1 MDTRL
6 SVVMKKST
14 NKKSLGTRIAIYPY
28 RPLRAQEYIIY
39 VFLGIFAVSLPL
51 VYGIIRFQY
60 GYTKYGEIVAHLW
73 GRPWFILAGFAL
85 ITSLLLIV
93 HRKRLASRYIA
104 IYESGLVLVL
114 SSKIAFRWEH
124 LAGIAASVTQPGVL
138 VRSPR
143 QRYHATIYP
152 NVGKPIQ
159 LNDDYIGFPECLT
172 RIKAKLY
179 PRLIPGLSANFQSGQ
194 WIYFGPIAIQVHK
207 LKIRNDQYDWSQV
220 KTVRVES
227 GYLVVEWTNQNRR
240 RIPIANIP
248 NIEILLQ
255 LINTGVAA

>member
-1 MDTRL
+1 MDTHL
-6 SVVMKKST
+6 SAVMNKPGT
-14 NKKSLGTRIAIYPY
+14 KKSLGTRIAIYPY
-28 RPLRAQEYIIY
+28 RPLRTREYLIY
-39 VFLGIFAVSLPL
+39 VFLGLFAVGLPL

-85 ITSLLLIV
+85 ITSLLLVV
-93 HRKRLASRYIA
+93 HRKRLASRFIA
-104 IYESGLVLVL
+104 IHENGLVLAL
-114 SSKIAFRWEH
+114 SSKKAYRWEH
-124 LAGIAASVTQPGVL
+124 LAGIAASITQPSVFA
-138 VRSPR
+138 RSPR

-159 LNDDYIGFPECLT
+159 LNDDFIGFPEGLT

-179 PRLIPGLSANFQSGQ
+179 PRLIPGLSANFKSGQ
-194 WIYFGPIAIQVHK
+194 WIYFGPVAIQVHK

-220 KTVRVES
+220 ETVRIES
-227 GYLVVEWTNQNRR
+227 GYLVVEWINQNRR
-240 RIPIANIP
+240 RIPIAKIP

-255 LINTGVAA
+255 LINTGVTA